1 MKNPNGFGTV
11 YKISKKGRR
20 KPWVAKVTVGWE
32 IVTDKKTGKEKTKQI
47 TQPIGYFEEKNEALD
62 ALVLYR
68 INPISPKASI
78 TLRGLYDEWSE
89 AKFEYISKPTQD
101 NYKAGWKYLAKFEKI
116 KFKELRTAHLQ
127 SVIDQCRKKGMSRST
142 MEKIKAVATML
153 YDYAIQNDIIN
164 KNYAEFI
171 KLPKTDKEEKE
182 IFSDLELRTL
192 EKHADTM
199 EWVDTILILIY
210 TGMRISEMFDLT
222 KFNVNLEKKV
232 IAGGIKTEAG
242 KNRTIPIHP
251 KIQKYIQ
258 KWYDKNGD
266 YLICNSNGG
275 RLHAN
280 NYRNRRYYPVLEK
293 LEIRKLNPHCCR
305 HTFASLL
312 RKAGADTKS
321 IQKLVGHAKYS
332 TTADIYTHTDIEE
345 LKIAVN
351 KI

>member
-11 YKISKKGRR
+11 YKISEKGRR
-20 KPWVAKVTVGWE
+20 NPWVAKVTVGWE
-32 IVTDKKTGKEKTKQI
+32 IVIDKTGKEKTKQI
-47 TQPIGYFEEKNEALD
+47 TQTIGYFETKSEALD
-62 ALVLYR
+62 ALVLHR
-68 INPISPKASI
+68 VNPVSPKANI
-78 TLRGLYDEWSE
+78 VLGALYEEWSE
-89 AKFEYISKPTQD
+89 GKFEYISKSTKD

-127 SVIDQCRKKGMSRST
+127 SVIDQCRRKDMSRST

-164 KNYAEFI
+164 KNYADYI
-171 KLPKTDKEEKE
+171 KLPKIDKEEKE

-192 EKHADTM
+192 EKQADTVD
-199 EWVDTILILIY
+199 WVDTILILIY

-222 KFNVNLEKKV
+222 KFNVDLENMV
-232 IAGGIKTEAG
+232 ITGGIKTEAG

-251 KIQKYIQ
+251 KIQKFIK

-266 YLICNSNGG
+266 YLICNINGG

-280 NYRNRRYYPVLEK
+280 NYRNRGYYPALEK
-293 LEIRKLNPHCCR
+293 LKIRKLNPHCCR

-312 RKAGADTKS
+312 RNAGADTIS
-321 IQKLVGHAKYS
+321 IQKLIGHAKYS
-332 TTADIYTHTDIEE
+332 TTADIYTHIYLEE
-345 LKIAVN
+345 LKTAIN